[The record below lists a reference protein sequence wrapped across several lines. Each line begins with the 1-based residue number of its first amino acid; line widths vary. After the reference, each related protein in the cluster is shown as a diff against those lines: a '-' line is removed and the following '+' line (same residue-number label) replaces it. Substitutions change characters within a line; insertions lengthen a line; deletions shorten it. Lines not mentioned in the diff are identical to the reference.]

1 MGYLWLA
8 ETLWLRAE
16 PVAVFPVDFSL
27 DGRVSCLVQA
37 VGYRGGTR
45 PSRPIHIQNITS
57 NENELRHDDET
68 LHWIR
73 RA

>member
-1 MGYLWLA
+1 MFKSVNLSEFQIGA
-8 ETLWLRAE
+8 H
-16 PVAVFPVDFSL
+16 
-27 DGRVSCLVQA
+27 RVSCLVQA